1 MLVPHNNHSKHPP
14 SKFMWLP
21 QPRTLVD
28 IYRTRHKF
36 PPVIR
41 ASNPIWKW
49 LVTPITFSPLL
60 HQKPSY
66 LVRRMDL
73 KAIHALRGRGVTYFS
88 VSDIGMLLLSHWTTS
103 HPCSHSNSNQT
114 QWATHRKKA
123 SESQGDSLKW
133 RMLMGENGIF
143 RRGIRMEMTKI
154 HCINAWN
161 CQTIKMEIQKRLLK
175 RLFIV
180 KNCS

>member
-1 MLVPHNNHSKHPP
+1 MLVQHNNHSKHPP

-36 PPVIR
+36 PPVIK
-41 ASNPIWKW
+41 ASNPVWKW

-123 SESQGDSLKW
+123 SESQGDSLEW
-133 RMLMGENGIF
+133 RMLMGERVGYS
-143 RRGIRMEMTKI
+143 GGESGWK
-154 HCINAWN
+154 W
-161 CQTIKMEIQKRLLK
+161 LK
-175 RLFIV
+175 SII
-180 KNCS
+180 